1 MGGQMHRPGFGYTNN
16 TLISYHFSVPCPGPT
31 EAHPRGWERQNPAT
45 SRPASTFFAIR
56 MFNSRDE
63 PGPPVTNFRPGSF
76 CTSAYRT
83 TFNGYLPVTS
93 EENSARS
100 TELLVE
106 TSIDES
112 RGT

>member
-1 MGGQMHRPGFGYTNN
+1 MKNYVNFPPVFWGCSGGANFDKSREGEG
-16 TLISYHFSVPCPGPT
+16 V
-31 EAHPRGWERQNPAT
+31 NPAT
-45 SRPASTFFAIR
+45 SRPASTFFAIS

-63 PGPPVTNFRPGSF
+63 PGPPVANFKPGSF

-100 TELLVE
+100 TELLFDI
-106 TSIDES
+106 SIAQPPA
-112 RGT
+112 T